1 MNILHWVKFFD
12 KGLEKE
18 HKKEELLQTV
28 KIIKGK
34 NEEQLE
40 VIKDQGKKTIE
51 CNYKIITWT

>member
-18 HKKEELLQTV
+18 HKKKGLLQTV
-28 KIIKGK
+28 KIIEGK

-40 VIKDQGKKTIE
+40 TIKDQGKKQL
-51 CNYKIITWT
+51 NAIIK